1 VYFGSFI
8 FRPNKNSSEGK
19 YEGRRLQG
27 RPRLRWEDNI
37 EMELKEK
44 AWDGMDEINLAEDTE
59 KWRGVVNVVIDLE
72 IL

>member
-1 VYFGSFI
+1 
-8 FRPNKNSSEGK
+8 
-19 YEGRRLQG
+19 
-27 RPRLRWEDNI
+27 
-37 EMELKEK
+37 MELKEK